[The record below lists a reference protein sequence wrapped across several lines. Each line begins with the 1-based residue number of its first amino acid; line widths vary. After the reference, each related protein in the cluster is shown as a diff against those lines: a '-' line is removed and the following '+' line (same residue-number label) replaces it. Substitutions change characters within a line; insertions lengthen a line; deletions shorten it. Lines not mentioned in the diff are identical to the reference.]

1 MALYAT
7 LNENNHICIY
17 PDNEDFLGVQRMEF
31 PLGIHLLNLMYL
43 DIDEI
48 ARTLLDDPSISFIE
62 LYHDYSDIANHI

>member
-31 PLGIHLLNLMYL
+31 PLGIHLLN
-43 DIDEI
+43 
-48 ARTLLDDPSISFIE
+48 
-62 LYHDYSDIANHI
+62 